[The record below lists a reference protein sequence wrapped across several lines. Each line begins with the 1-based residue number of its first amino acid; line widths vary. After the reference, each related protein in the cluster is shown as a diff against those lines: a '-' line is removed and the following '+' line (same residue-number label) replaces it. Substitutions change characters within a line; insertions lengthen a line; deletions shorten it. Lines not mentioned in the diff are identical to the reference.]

1 MSDAATLPDSPPMSR
16 HTLAVL
22 ASGPFGRY
30 TAGTVVSQTGTWM
43 QGMAQSWVMTGLTTS
58 DFTLSLVQAFTS
70 LPMLALMMY
79 GGTVADRFDKRK
91 ILIATQVV
99 QMILAVAIGV
109 LVSTHHIQI
118 WHILAA
124 AFILGI
130 SASFE
135 MPADSALVPEL
146 VDKENIGHA
155 IAVDRSVF
163 HGTRLIGPAI
173 AGQLIDL
180 LGAASAFF
188 ANAVSFLALIFALFS
203 IQPRA
208 QGDAEE
214 ESQRSSGMMAGV
226 RYVRGDRP
234 TMAMLGIMASN
245 SMFIFPFMAVLV
257 LPYARHDL
265 RLDAGYASLL
275 MTVSGVG
282 SLVASIGM
290 LRVPR
295 RRRLL
300 FMAISTAGMT
310 AAMLG
315 LAAAQVFWQAALGM
329 TVLAAG
335 ASLNY
340 GLANTTIQERA
351 PAAMRGRVSALAM
364 MAWAGVMPFASMS
377 VSAVADTVG
386 IRRVVVGCAVGY
398 ALAAF
403 YVFAGPARRATELP
417 ATAPVV
423 PAPVEA

>member
-1 MSDAATLPDSPPMSR
+1 MSEASEPADASPFTR
-16 HTLAVL
+16 RTAALLAR
-22 ASGPFGRY
+22 GPFGRY
-30 TAGTVVSQTGTWM
+30 AAGTVVSQTGTWM
-43 QGMAQSWVMTGLTTS
+43 QSMAQSWVMTGLTTS

-91 ILIATQVV
+91 ILVLTQLV
-99 QMILAVAIGV
+99 QMVLAAAIGV
-109 LVSTHHIQI
+109 LVMTHHIQI

-124 AFILGI
+124 AFLLGI

-146 VDKENIGHA
+146 VDKENIANA
-155 IAVDRSVF
+155 IAVDRSIF

-180 LGAASAFF
+180 LGAAAAFF
-188 ANAVSFLALIFALFS
+188 ANAVSFVALIAALLS
-203 IQPRA
+203 IAPRPP
-208 QGDAEE
+208 GDAEE
-214 ESQRSSGMMAGV
+214 ETQRSSGMMVGV
-226 RYVRGDRP
+226 RYVRGDAP

-265 RLDAGYASLL
+265 GLDAGYASLL

-282 SLVASIGM
+282 SLLASIGM

-295 RRRLL
+295 PKRVP
-300 FMAISTAGMT
+300 FMAASTVAMTSALFAIAAAGGFWT
-310 AAMLG
+310 AAM
-315 LAAAQVFWQAALGM
+315 AM
-329 TVLAAG
+329 TVLSAG

-351 PAAMRGRVSALAM
+351 PGPMRGRVSALAM
-364 MAWAGVMPFASMS
+364 MAWAAVMPFASMG
-377 VSAVADTVG
+377 VSRVADSVG
-386 IRRVVVGCAVGY
+386 IRHTVMGCAVGY
-398 ALAAF
+398 ALVTLYLF
-403 YVFAGPARRATELP
+403 FGPARRATVLP
-417 ATAPVV
+417 AAATVAV
-423 PAPVEA
+423 PVEA